1 LVADAVFSADGSHIV
16 TASYDGT
23 LRIWNASSG
32 GKITRV
38 LLDAAI
44 TAMAVRNGD
53 IALGDRFGWIH
64 VFEAGDLL
72 KEAGNGS

>member
-1 LVADAVFSADGSHIV
+1 VVEM
-16 TASYDGT
+16 
-23 LRIWNASSG
+23 
-32 GKITRV
+32 
-38 LLDAAI
+38 DAAI

>member
-1 LVADAVFSADGSHIV
+1 MSRAKRSALIERENPTLPISQQCRLLAVS
-16 TASYDGT
+16 
-23 LRIWNASSG
+23 RSSVY
-32 GKITRV
+32 RRP
-38 LLDAAI
+38 AI

-53 IALGDRFGWIH
+53 IALGERFGWIH